1 MTLLQCHDL
10 SLGYQGWLIQQLN
23 IVLSAADTLVITGPS
38 GVGKTTLLN
47 YWSRLQLPQALK
59 VTGKYQLNT
68 DQIGFVFQGHDQ
80 LLPWKC
86 VLDNVCLPRY
96 GQAKRTLSKEQAAAR
111 AQHLLEEVGL
121 AAWQQ
126 HYPHQLSGGMKQ
138 RVAFAR
144 ALLHAPQII
153 FMDEPFAGVDA
164 PQAYRLIELLNQ
176 LQRHHGFAIVI
187 VTHHEGYAAKMA
199 GKQLL
204 LTPNGHRFVDRQ

>member
-1 MTLLQCHDL
+1 MTLLKCQNL

-23 IVLSAADTLVITGPS
+23 ITLSPADTLVITGPS

-47 YWSRLQLPQALK
+47 YWSRLALPQALN
-59 VTGKYQLNT
+59 VAGDYQLNT
-68 DQIGFVFQGHDQ
+68 DRIGFVFQGHDQ

-86 VLDNVCLPRY
+86 VLDNVRLPWY
-96 GQAKRTLSKEQAAAR
+96 GQAKRTLSKDDATAR

-121 AAWQQ
+121 ASWQR

-144 ALLHAPQII
+144 ALLHAPQIV
-153 FMDEPFAGVDA
+153 FMDEPFAGIDA
-164 PQAYRLIELLNQ
+164 PQAYRLIELLKQ
-176 LQRHHGFAIVI
+176 LQQHHGFAIVL

-199 GKQLL
+199 GMQLL
-204 LTPNGHRFVDRQ
+204 LTPNGHRFVDK